1 MLMINI
7 FLKIKSQHQTF
18 KGFYPGF
25 QFKHETHLKKKLYIY
40 IYIKLGS
47 LKRIISNVLEY
58 HSVSLGSICHCIL
71 PIWTNFYYSNKSVCV
86 PEEKL

>member
-1 MLMINI
+1 MSLMLMIHI

-40 IYIKLGS
+40 IYKHINILNRGA
-47 LKRIISNVLEY
+47 LKE
-58 HSVSLGSICHCIL
+58 
-71 PIWTNFYYSNKSVCV
+71 
-86 PEEKL
+86 